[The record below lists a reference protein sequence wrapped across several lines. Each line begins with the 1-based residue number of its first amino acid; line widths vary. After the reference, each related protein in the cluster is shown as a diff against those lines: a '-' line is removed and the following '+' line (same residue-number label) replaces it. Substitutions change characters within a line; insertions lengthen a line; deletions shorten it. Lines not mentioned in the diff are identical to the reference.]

1 MMPTGYVY
9 VLTGGAGQRK
19 RAPEHR
25 VVWQA
30 AFGPIPPRHH
40 IHHRNGIKDDNRLEN
55 LMLVGAAEHNELH
68 FGLPVM
74 AWSRTYDACVQ
85 CGERTRPHKANGLCT
100 RCYQR
105 KN

>member
-1 MMPTGYVY
+1 
-9 VLTGGAGQRK
+9 
-19 RAPEHR
+19 
-25 VVWQA
+25 
-30 AFGPIPPRHH
+30 
-40 IHHRNGIKDDNRLEN
+40 
-55 LMLVGAAEHNELH
+55 MLVGAAEHNELH